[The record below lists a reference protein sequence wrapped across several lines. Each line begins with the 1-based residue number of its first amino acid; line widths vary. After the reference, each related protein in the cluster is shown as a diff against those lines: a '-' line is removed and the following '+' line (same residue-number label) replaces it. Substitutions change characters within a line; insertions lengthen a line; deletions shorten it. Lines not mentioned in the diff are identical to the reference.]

1 MTATFPCHFTPIP
14 PLAEW
19 QLRVIDDWIFGIQ
32 DNRGRPIQT
41 EQNVHTGQRVLHF
54 VLFRPIKCL
63 CQQNEQREIV
73 QSDSPRCHDADQ
85 LLSQRGEWPAI
96 FFWQSFVIQ
105 VGERRVTFF
114 FNDSTDHTMSKQIL
128 VPGTKLERNAPPP
141 RWRSQRS
148 SSFESDLLVKHR
160 ETHCQDLRT
169 DELLF
174 HNQQQ
179 VNHRWLL
186 LTKFL
191 QIVTLHGS
199 KNPDRLHGPTRC
211 QHFCIFATSALLQWK
226 IFHSKMRENQLIY
239 VNRFSFEYQDANEMS
254 AILLLW
260 GERRFRAAH
269 WIQETANQRVN
280 DHWICKAISSTS
292 FLRPFTFFHSQGQAT
307 TLGFLRPVESV
318 KFGWKCFPHGVT
330 SNDLSSA
337 LLVLASTLM
346 SDASSRVES
355 KEWRH
360 AIA

>member
-1 MTATFPCHFTPIP
+1 MPLPAKRAKRNCPVRFTT
-14 PLAEW
+14 L
-19 QLRVIDDWIFGIQ
+19 
-32 DNRGRPIQT
+32 
-41 EQNVHTGQRVLHF
+41 
-54 VLFRPIKCL
+54 
-63 CQQNEQREIV
+63 
-73 QSDSPRCHDADQ
+73 PRCW
-85 LLSQRGEWPAI
+85 STIISKRGVASYF

-148 SSFESDLLVKHR
+148 SSFESDLLVKLR

-226 IFHSKMRENQLIY
+226 IFRSKMRENQLIY

-292 FLRPFTFFHSQGQAT
+292 FSRPFTFFHSQGQAT

-337 LLVLASTLM
+337 LLVLASTFM

-355 KEWRH
+355 KKWRH